1 MHEVVVTKLVDA
13 IKLLDVMILSEDPAF
28 VWNDEVIVNNIELSN
43 VDIIDN
49 LLG

>member
-28 VWNDEVIVNNIELSN
+28 VWNDEVTVNNIELSN